1 MLKTISLKKI
11 VSMPKLKIKNNGKIY
26 DREWHMSFGSEE
38 KRQQFLKRI
47 AEAEKNIEDGKYYT
61 AEEVEQYFKEKYG
74 I

>member
-11 VSMPKLKIKNNGKIY
+11 VSTPKLKIKDNGKIY
-26 DREWHMSFGSEE
+26 DKEWHMYFGSEE

-61 AEEVEQYFKEKYG
+61 AEEVEQYFREKYEV
-74 I
+74 

>member
-1 MLKTISLKKI
+1 MLKTISLKKF
-11 VSMPKLKIKNNGKIY
+11 VSIPKLKRKNNEKIY
-26 DREWHMSFGSEE
+26 DKEWHMFFGSEE

-47 AEAEKNIEDGKYYT
+47 AEAEKNIEEGKYYT

>member
-26 DREWHMSFGSEE
+26 DKEWHMSFGSEE

-47 AEAEKNIEDGKYYT
+47 KY
-61 AEEVEQYFKEKYG
+61 
-74 I
+74 